1 MTVRTFLSYVIPA
14 VLAMTL
20 SGVYAIVDGF
30 FVGNRIGDM
39 GLSAINF
46 AYPVTALLE
55 AAGAGVGM
63 GGAVHYAL
71 AMGRGDPARAR
82 RCAAAAL
89 RTLVLA
95 GLALSAVLWAL
106 TEPMLY
112 VMGARG
118 GLLRLGT
125 EYNLVITAGGF
136 LQILGVGLVPLLRNR
151 AGSFPATAVMVTGF
165 VLNIALDYLLVWR
178 VDWGMTGAALAT
190 VIGQGAAAAL
200 GAAILLRRG
209 ALDWRLPGP
218 GTGALVRD
226 ILSVGAAPFGLAM
239 TPNLSLVLMNG
250 FSAHYGGDFAVAVY
264 AVVAYSICIVYLAL
278 QGVGEGSQPL
288 MSLCCGRRDGPGLA
302 RVQRWAAGF
311 ALLLAAASGVVFW
324 RWGTDISLFMGVSH
338 AAAEASGAVY
348 PVFIASLPFIA
359 LSRVAAAAFYAAG
372 QSRPAQWLSW
382 SEPFFLGA
390 FLLVLPPFGG
400 QTLVWWSVTFA
411 RIAAAAFAA
420 YLWRRGRAGVL
431 PPEEPAAA

>member
-1 MTVRTFLSYVIPA
+1 MTVRTFLAYVIPA

-82 RCAAAAL
+82 SYAAAAL
-89 RTLVLA
+89 RTLLLA
-95 GLALSAVLWAL
+95 GLVLSAVLWAL
-106 TEPMLY
+106 AEPMLY
-112 VMGARG
+112 GMGARG

-151 AGSFPATAVMVTGF
+151 AGSLAATAVMVTGF
-165 VLNIALDYLLVWR
+165 VLNIALDYLFVWR
-178 VDWGMTGAALAT
+178 ADWGMTGAALAT
-190 VIGQGAAAAL
+190 IIGQGAAAAL
-200 GAAILLRRG
+200 GAWLLARRG
-209 ALDWRLPGP
+209 ALDWGLPDSGA
-218 GTGALVRD
+218 GALVRD

-302 RVQRWAAGF
+302 RVERWAAGS
-311 ALLLAAASGVVFW
+311 ALLLAAGSGAIFW
-324 RWGTDISLFMGVSH
+324 RWGADISLFMGVSR

-382 SEPFFLGA
+382 SEPLFLA
-390 FLLVLPPFGG
+390 VFLLALPPFGG
-400 QTLVWWSVTFA
+400 QVMVWWSVTFA
-411 RIAAAAFAA
+411 RIAAALLAA
-420 YLWRRGRAGVL
+420 VLWRRGRAGFV
-431 PPEEPAAA
+431 PPERPAAA